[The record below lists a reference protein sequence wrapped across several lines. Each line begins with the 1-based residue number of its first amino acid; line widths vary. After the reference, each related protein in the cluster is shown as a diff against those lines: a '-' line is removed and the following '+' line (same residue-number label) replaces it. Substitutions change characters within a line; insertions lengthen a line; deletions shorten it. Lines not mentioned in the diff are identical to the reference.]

1 MMKYILIASFLGL
14 ALARPQQK
22 NEEVTILKSE
32 HENLGDGTFKWLS
45 ELSDGSKQ
53 EQSGYLKPADAENP
67 EGIQVIQ
74 GSYSYY
80 SPEGELIE
88 LTYIADENGFQPQG
102 AHLPTPP
109 PIPEAIQKALDIIYK
124 NIENNKA

>member
-1 MMKYILIASFLGL
+1 MMKYVLIVAFLGA
-14 ALARPQQK
+14 ALARPQNPK
-22 NEEVTILKSE
+22 DAETTILKSE
-32 HENLGDGTFKWLS
+32 HENNGDGTFRWVS
-45 ELSDGSKQ
+45 ELSDGQKQ
-53 EQSGYLKPADAENP
+53 EQSGYLKPGGE

-88 LTYIADENGFQPQG
+88 LSYIADENGFQPTG

-124 NIENNKA
+124 NIESQKA